1 MKRTF
6 VKDVMVPVSEYATI
20 PEEASL
26 YEAVTALGKTQEGV
40 SQTPTVC
47 LHRAILVSDKNNQ
60 IVGKLSQ
67 LDVLKTLEPKYMKME
82 KPESLSLSRSGFS
95 DEFIMSTLE
104 QYSFWNR
111 PLEDICKESLG
122 LKVKNFMYA
131 LDEGEFVKESA
142 SLDEAA
148 HLFVVGHHHS
158 LLVNRG
164 EEIVGILRLVDV
176 FGKIDQVIK
185 ACEPQS
191 VTA

>member
-1 MKRTF
+1 MKRTA

-26 YEAVTALGKTQEGV
+26 YEAVTALEKTQEGV
-40 SQTPTVC
+40 GQKPDVC
-47 LHRAILVSDKNNQ
+47 LHRAILVSNNNSQ

-67 LDVLKTLEPKYMKME
+67 LDVLKALEPRYMKMGKSE
-82 KPESLSLSRSGFS
+82 SLSRSGFS
-95 DEFIMSTLE
+95 DEFIKSTLE
-104 QYSFWNR
+104 QFSFWNR
-111 PLEDICKESLG
+111 PIEDMCRQSLG

-131 LDEGEFVKESA
+131 LDDGEYVKESA
-142 SLDEAA
+142 FLDEAA

-176 FGKIDQVIK
+176 FGEIDQAIK

>member
-1 MKRTF
+1 MKRTA

-26 YEAVTALGKTQEGV
+26 YEAVTALEKAQEGV
-40 SQTPTVC
+40 GRTPAVC

-67 LDVLKTLEPKYMKME
+67 LDVLKALEPRYMKMG
-82 KPESLSLSRSGFS
+82 KPESLSRSGFS
-95 DEFIMSTLE
+95 DEFIKSTLE

-111 PLEDICKESLG
+111 PLEDMCKESLG

-131 LDEGEFVKESA
+131 LDEGEYVKESA

-176 FGKIDQVIK
+176 FREIDQVIK

-191 VTA
+191 VAA